1 MTFEEFTVKLALIQ
15 TNEHLDIEE
24 TISIKKNV
32 VGNIPLW
39 ECTNEQFDEIM
50 LEYRKAYKR
59 NKFRKNDVYYSKRYV
74 KSKHKYGHRKD
85 WD

>member
-1 MTFEEFTVKLALIQ
+1 MTFEEFTIKLALIQ
-15 TNEHLDIEE
+15 ANEHLNIEE
-24 TISIKKNV
+24 TISIKKDV

-59 NKFRKNDVYYSKRYV
+59 NKFRKNNVYYNKRYV
-74 KSKHKYGHRKD
+74 KSKHKYGQRKD